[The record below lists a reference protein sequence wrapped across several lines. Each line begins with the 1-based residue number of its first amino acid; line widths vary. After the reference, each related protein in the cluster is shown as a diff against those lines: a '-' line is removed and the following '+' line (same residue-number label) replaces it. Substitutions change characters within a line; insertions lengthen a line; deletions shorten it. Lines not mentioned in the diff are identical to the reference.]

1 MLFMDEKCMEIMVI
15 KIETSVIN
23 LFYLLLDLH

>member
-1 MLFMDEKCMEIMVI
+1 MLFMDEKCMEIRVI